1 MSFMLRQGSSGTV
14 YVQTKSDGNPN
25 ERANKTSAA
34 FQNERREVAI
44 GVRVDVDHF
53 GNGLRGEVIATRK
66 YGDGV
71 TLVKVKCDC
80 GRVVEVSAGRVKET
94 KKK

>member
-1 MSFMLRQGSSGTV
+1 MLRKGSAGTT
-14 YVQTKSDGNPN
+14 YVQTTGNGN
-25 ERANKTSAA
+25 VNDNTKKRQAA
-34 FQNERREVAI
+34 FTNEYREVAI
-44 GVRVDVDHF
+44 GARVDVDHF

-80 GRVVEVSAGRVKET
+80 GRTVEVSAGRVKET
-94 KKK
+94 RKR

>member
-1 MSFMLRQGSSGTV
+1 MTYINTTGNGNLREKADRRQ
-14 YVQTKSDGNPN
+14 
-25 ERANKTSAA
+25 AA
-34 FQNERREVAI
+34 FASERREVAI
-44 GVRVDVDHF
+44 GARVDVEHF

-80 GRVVEVSAGRVKET
+80 GRTVEVSAGRVKET
-94 KKK
+94 RRR